1 MNDINSVADVELL
14 VRKFYASVLQ
24 NEKLKPHFT
33 NINMENHFPVM
44 ISFWSNLVFADGSYK
59 GNAFEKHLRLKLSA
73 DDFAEWLKL
82 FHQTIDELFIGEKAT
97 LALQRADSIAWIFE
111 SKLKQTGLLLP

>member
-1 MNDINSVADVELL
+1 MNDITTVADIELL
-14 VRKFYASVLQ
+14 VRKFYTKVLANQ
-24 NEKLKPHFT
+24 KLQSHFT

-73 DDFAEWLKL
+73 DDFAEWLRL
-82 FHQTIDELFIGEKAT
+82 FRQTVNELFIGEKAT
-97 LALQRADSIAWIFE
+97 LALQHTDSIAWIFE
-111 SKLKQTGLLLP
+111 NKLKQSGLLLP